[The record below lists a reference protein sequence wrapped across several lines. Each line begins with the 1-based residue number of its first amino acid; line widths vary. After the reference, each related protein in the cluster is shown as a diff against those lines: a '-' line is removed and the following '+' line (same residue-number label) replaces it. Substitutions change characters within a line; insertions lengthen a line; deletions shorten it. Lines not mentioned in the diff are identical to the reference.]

1 MNHVPVHVKHV
12 LLMITVSVMVVVKVL
27 SYLTNSVNQ
36 PVQILTIQ
44 IMLPE
49 PVLLVLLN
57 VLLVTLT
64 DLTETVLIVNLHTIS
79 LTDGV
84 VQIVQIDT
92 SHSKT

>member
-12 LLMITVSVMVVVKVL
+12 LLMITVSVKVVVKVL

>member
-1 MNHVPVHVKHV
+1 VNHVPVHVKHV

-44 IMLPE
+44 ITLPE

>member
-12 LLMITVSVMVVVKVL
+12 LLMITVSVKVVVKVL

-64 DLTETVLIVNLHTIS
+64 DLTETVLIVNLQTIS

>member
-64 DLTETVLIVNLHTIS
+64 DLTETVLIVNLQTIS

>member
-1 MNHVPVHVKHV
+1 VNHVPVHVKHV

-44 IMLPE
+44 ITLPE

-64 DLTETVLIVNLHTIS
+64 DLTETVLIVNLQTIS

>member
-44 IMLPE
+44 ITLPE

-64 DLTETVLIVNLHTIS
+64 DLTETVLIVNLQTIS